1 MKRILPCLAI
11 VLLAGT
17 VSAQAG
23 SFGVFGSYWE
33 SDEADS
39 AAGVGALFGFEF
51 AKAMTLEF
59 RGTYFEDFT
68 ADEFASEFDI
78 TVLPFDWGLRFDFMK
93 DRKVNPYIG
102 VGGTYYFLESDLG
115 EVDDELGFYGQLGLD
130 FGFENFRFFIEG
142 MYRQAEG
149 TINNQGVDADIDFT
163 GITANAGIAWKW

>member
-1 MKRILPCLAI
+1 MMLRRCGFRRA
-11 VLLAGT
+11 
-17 VSAQAG
+17 
-23 SFGVFGSYWE
+23 
-33 SDEADS
+33 SDDA
-39 AAGVGALFGFEF
+39 
-51 AKAMTLEF
+51 
-59 RGTYFEDFT
+59 
-68 ADEFASEFDI
+68 
-78 TVLPFDWGLRFDFMK
+78 FDWGFRFDFMK
-93 DRKVNPYIG
+93 ERKVNPYIG